1 LTGGPVHPSFN
12 SMDFEA
18 ERKRMVDEQLRRRGI
33 RDRRVLAAMGT
44 VPREAFVPDAQ
55 KDLAYRD
62 GPLPIGEGQ
71 TISQPY
77 VVALM
82 TEALGLKDGEKV
94 LEVGAGSGYAA
105 AVLAEIADE
114 VITLERRE
122 GLARKAAER
131 LEKAGYANVRV
142 EVADGTGGFAAE
154 APYDAISVTA
164 GGPDVPAS
172 LKHQLK
178 VGGHMVI
185 PVGKGLMGTCKTRQ
199 RGPKPPSPKSLNGY
213 SLPVILRGLLFL
225 DAGQVH

>member
-1 LTGGPVHPSFN
+1 
-12 SMDFEA
+12 MDFEK
-18 ERKRMVDEQLRRRGI
+18 ERKRMLDEQLIRRGI
-33 RDRRVLAAMGT
+33 RSERVLAAMGS
-44 VPREAFVPDAQ
+44 VPREAFVPAGE

-82 TEALGLKDGEKV
+82 TEALNLKGGEKV

-122 GLARKAAER
+122 HLAQQAAER
-131 LEKAGYANVRV
+131 LRKAGYGNVRV
-142 EVADGTGGFAAE
+142 EVADGTGGFAAG

-164 GGPDVPAS
+164 GGPEVPES
-172 LKHQLK
+172 LKKQLK
-178 VGGHMVI
+178 IGGRMVI
-185 PVGKGLMGTCKTRQ
+185 PVGKGLMGQDLQCITRT
-199 RGPKPPSPKSLNGY
+199 GEDTYESESLGAVNFVKLVG
-213 SLPVILRGLLFL
+213 REGWREE
-225 DAGQVH
+225 G